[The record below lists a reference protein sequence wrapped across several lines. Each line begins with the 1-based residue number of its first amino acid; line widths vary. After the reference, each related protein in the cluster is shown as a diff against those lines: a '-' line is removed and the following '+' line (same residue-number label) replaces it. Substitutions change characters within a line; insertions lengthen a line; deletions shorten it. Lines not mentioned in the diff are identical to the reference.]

1 MTYSYGK
8 IIIAKELYISFAIAH
23 MHYGVCGKMFEKII
37 LTPFTIILKRVNFLQ
52 LANLVFDAVIYVYV
66 QVSYEQFFMKYI
78 LLLTPVQLLKWSML
92 GHVEGLWQ
100 SFT

>member
-23 MHYGVCGKMFEKII
+23 MHHGVCGKMFEKII

-52 LANLVFDAVIYVYV
+52 LANLVFDAMIYVYV

-78 LLLTPVQLLKWSML
+78 LLLMPVQLLKRSML
-92 GHVEGLWQ
+92 GHVEGL
-100 SFT
+100 